1 MGSPVKVPLR
11 RMVHRQMPFQTQTAA
26 NWGNSLLV
34 ACSLKG
40 NLALPRVCT
49 APDLRNIKVGLAE
62 GIGVPALDMSPA
74 LKIPKGGWL
83 VKAAGWATSCRN
95 SHAGAQLE
103 TSQLFQDGHVVRP
116 GRLPARQP
124 EAQPNHFQFR
134 CAENPMAMPS

>member
-1 MGSPVKVPLR
+1 MPLR

-62 GIGVPALDMSPA
+62 GIGVPALDISPA
-74 LKIPKGGWL
+74 LKEVGWSKLPDGPRIAGIPMQVPSWKRLSCSKIGMLSDLGGCQP
-83 VKAAGWATSCRN
+83 G
-95 SHAGAQLE
+95 
-103 TSQLFQDGHVVRP
+103 SQK
-116 GRLPARQP
+116 
-124 EAQPNHFQFR
+124 
-134 CAENPMAMPS
+134 PSQIISIPLC

>member
-1 MGSPVKVPLR
+1 M
-11 RMVHRQMPFQTQTAA
+11 
-26 NWGNSLLV
+26 
-34 ACSLKG
+34 
-40 NLALPRVCT
+40 
-49 APDLRNIKVGLAE
+49 GLAE

-124 EAQPNHFQFR
+124 EAQPNHFHFR
-134 CAENPMAMPS
+134 CAENPLLTWLRMQHPFICQLKRHGRLFAMLRHSVEE